1 MTSRMFLRAVL
12 PCTLVLGGVFQTHA
26 APPQSEYRETRIR
39 AGRAGT
45 IVAIKSGSATAAAQA
60 REAAT
65 QYPHPR
71 PRLAG
76 FSPWVAIT
84 TSDKG
89 HSLGSDFEFEHDL
102 ESSYDGLAL
111 NPYVSPNF
119 VIGLLDSGSDVDL
132 AAGTFADTLG
142 LFGENLTPNSI
153 TIGGVGGQVD
163 AYITMPI
170 GFFAAGL
177 SAVNSYGDLD
187 YDALVG
193 HSNVCGLAAPTIDCG
208 NGEVLSAVLGM
219 PFMAFHNTY
228 INVDIPRRVVVSGVT
243 YSGPD
248 VQIEIP
254 DPDEPPYPLAHLIA
268 MEFGGLSPLA
278 TTANYYVDFSDL
290 ITPNI
295 PTLLSLMPGTIPF
308 GGAYFTT
315 IFVREGEPSP
325 DNPVQPARFLVD
337 TGAQSSI
344 MSTRMAAYLSLPFE
358 PDFTVNVCGA
368 GGLVE
373 DVPGYYVDFVKIN
386 AWGGALEYSRA
397 PFVLL
402 DLVGPEGTILD
413 GILGMN
419 FFWDR
424 NVIFEPS
431 LGGIPFLH
439 VSEPIPFAYGD
450 FDADLDVDADDTATF
465 GSCFTGTGAQTL
477 LPECTHID
485 GDEDGDVDLIDF
497 RQFQLC
503 FSSADATADS
513 NCGF

>member
-1 MTSRMFLRAVL
+1 MTSRMFLRTVL
-12 PCTLVLGGVFQTHA
+12 PGMLLLGVVFQIHA
-26 APPQSEYRETRIR
+26 ASPESEYRQTRIR
-39 AGRAGT
+39 AGRAGA
-45 IVAIKSGSATAAAQA
+45 IVAIKSGSVPAAAQA
-60 REAAT
+60 RAAAA

-76 FSPWVAIT
+76 FTPWVAIT
-84 TSDKG
+84 TSDEG
-89 HSLGSDFEFEHDL
+89 LPLGSDFEFEHEL
-102 ESSYDGLAL
+102 ESSYVGSVL

-142 LFGENLTPNSI
+142 LFGANLTSASI
-153 TIGGVGGQVD
+153 PIGGVGGQVN
-163 AYITMPI
+163 AYITTPI

-177 SAVNSYGDLD
+177 SAVNSYGNLD

-193 HSNVCGLAAPTIDCG
+193 HSNVCGLAAPAIDCG
-208 NGEVLSAVLGM
+208 NGEVLSAVVGM
-219 PFMAFHNTY
+219 PFMAFHNAY
-228 INVDIPRRVVVSGVT
+228 INVDTPRHVTVSGVS
-243 YSGPD
+243 YAGPD
-248 VQIEIP
+248 VQIEIS
-254 DPDEPPYPLAHLIA
+254 DPFEPPYPLAHLIP

-278 TTANYYVDFSDL
+278 TTANYYIDPLDME
-290 ITPNI
+290 TPLL
-295 PTLLSLMPGTIPF
+295 PTLLSLMPGAIPF
-308 GGAYFTT
+308 GGAYFATVN
-315 IFVREGEPSP
+315 VRQGEPGP
-325 DNPVQPARFLVD
+325 DNPVWPARLLVD

-344 MSTRMAAYLSLPFE
+344 MSSAVAAQLSLPFE

-424 NVIFEPS
+424 NVIFEPA
-431 LGGIPFLH
+431 LGGVPFLH

-450 FDADLDVDADDTATF
+450 FDTDLDVDADDTATF

-485 GDEDGDVDLIDF
+485 GDEDGDVDLLDF

-503 FSSADATADS
+503 FSSADVTADPY
-513 NCGF
+513 CGF